1 MNRIFTIGDT
11 HGCLKTLNAMLEKI
25 DFTTDDQLIALG
37 DYVDRGPD
45 SKGVIDRLRKLKQ
58 AGYAVEMLRGNHEE
72 MLINNCFYEK
82 QRDQWDLGDE
92 HTLDSFGI
100 KSLKTMPDEYP
111 DFLMTLPYYRLQDSF
126 ILVHAGLNFQYG
138 TPFEEKLDMMWIRHW
153 YDDIDRDWLGD
164 RIIVHGHTP
173 QTTMDTRLQLAN
185 WAVLPVLNIDC
196 GAFMRSKIRK
206 GFGHLCAFELTE
218 KRLYF
223 QENVDSDCIY

>member
-1 MNRIFTIGDT
+1 MNRIFAIGDT

-25 DFTTDDQLIALG
+25 DFTADDQLIALG